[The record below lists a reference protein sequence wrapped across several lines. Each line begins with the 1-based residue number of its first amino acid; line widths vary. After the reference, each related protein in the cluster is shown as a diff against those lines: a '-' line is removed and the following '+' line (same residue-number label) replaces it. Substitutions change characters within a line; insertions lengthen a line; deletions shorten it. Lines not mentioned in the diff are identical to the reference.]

1 MIKLVRVDHRLI
13 HGQVAFTWTKF
24 LSTDCILIASDDL
37 LKDELRMAGLKM
49 AKPSNVKLVM
59 KSIADSIKALNSG
72 VTDKYNLL
80 ILCESVED
88 VYRLTRV
95 SPIACIIHWS
105 NYLGHNMTVLYRSE
119 INRRII
125 NNLIRLLGIR
135 YHHRSG
141 LNSTNWLFGWVCVC
155 SIVANPNHLSR
166 NIFQS
171 FRVIKIRKRF
181 RLLRS

>member
-24 LSTDCILIASDDL
+24 LNTDCILIASDEL
-37 LKDELRMAGLKM
+37 LKDDLRMAGLKM

-88 VYRLTRV
+88 VYRLSKEVKSIKSINLGGTKSDDNRENISKAVHV
-95 SPIACIIHWS
+95 SKDDIKMIKE
-105 NYLGHNMTVLYRSE
+105 LDSE
-119 INRRII
+119 GVNVFVQLVPDDDAT
-125 NNLIRLLGIR
+125 NVMKLI
-135 YHHRSG
+135 
-141 LNSTNWLFGWVCVC
+141 
-155 SIVANPNHLSR
+155 
-166 NIFQS
+166 
-171 FRVIKIRKRF
+171 
-181 RLLRS
+181 